1 MADSPNRTWQY
12 ILSLLLTAGV
22 AGFAFN
28 SYTYRVA
35 MVSAFF
41 SLALAS
47 VAILHFRVRPQW
59 TDALLVL
66 GCTALFAVVD
76 LAARHFPHRIMA
88 WFSFFG
94 LGSLLVLSLRVIW
107 AKSSD
112 RKLLLS
118 AWVPALLFIA
128 SEYFASTMLDWTAA
142 LHPKT
147 LDLYLFSFDSS
158 MGVQLSFLAGRWF
171 FESSPLRAASLIFY
185 IGLPIP
191 IALIYAGLLIRHREK
206 SYPAML
212 AFLVTG
218 PLGMLFYNLYPA
230 IGPMA
235 LFGQNFPFH
244 PLPVGQAARL
254 LLEPVALTGPR
265 NAIPSLHM
273 AWTLLAWWYSR
284 GLSWWERAIALAF
297 VLFTV
302 LATLGTGEHYF
313 VDLVV
318 AFPFALFVQALCSY
332 TLPWKD
338 ARRLAAISFGLLV
351 TLAWL
356 VALRH
361 AGKFFWISPV
371 IPWALCVATIL
382 LSSIRQHKFQL
393 AVDSGPLAAEL
404 NPGVSTAR
412 QASPARN

>member
-1 MADSPNRTWQY
+1 MADGPNRTMQY
-12 ILSLLLTAGV
+12 IFSLALAAGV

-35 MVSAFF
+35 VVSAFF

-47 VAILHFRVRPQW
+47 VAILHFRVRPGW
-59 TDALLVL
+59 TDALLVF
-66 GCTALFAVVD
+66 GSAALFAAVD
-76 LAARHFPHRIMA
+76 LVALRFPPRIMA
-88 WFSFFG
+88 WFSFLG
-94 LGSLLVLSLRVIW
+94 LGSVLVLGLRAIW

-118 AWVPALLFIA
+118 AWVPALLFVV

-158 MGVQLSFLAGRWF
+158 MGVQLPMVVGRWF
-171 FESSPLRAASLIFY
+171 FEFSSLRAASMIFY

-191 IALIYAGLLIRHREK
+191 IALIYAGQLIRHQEK
-206 SYPAML
+206 SYVAML

-218 PLGMLFYNLYPA
+218 PLGILFYNLFPA
-230 IGPMA
+230 IGPIA

-244 PLPVGQAARL
+244 PLPVKQAARL
-254 LLEPVALTGPR
+254 LLEPIALAGPR

-284 GLSWWERAIALAF
+284 GLSWWERAVALAF

-318 AFPFALFVQALCSY
+318 AFPFALFVQSLCSY
-332 TLPWKD
+332 TLTWKD
-338 ARRLAAISFGLLV
+338 PRRLTAFCFGLFV

-361 AGKFFWISPV
+361 TGKFFWISPV
-371 IPWALCVATIL
+371 IPWTLCAATIL
-382 LSSIRQHKFQL
+382 LSSIRQHQFQL
-393 AVDSGPLAAEL
+393 ALDSGPLAAEL

-412 QASPARN
+412 EASPARN